1 MSSVAMTIIVWS
13 SYVIS
18 LFFLVY
24 WLLFYIEQRP
34 RIKEEYNEKVALKR
48 FPFVSVI
55 VPAYNEE
62 RTIKK
67 TLSSLIRLDWP
78 KEKIEILVMDD
89 GSKDNTSKITQE
101 FIWEHPHDNVILH
114 RQKNQGKAAAM
125 NNALKILK
133 GEYFACL
140 DADSFI
146 QPQALKHMIH
156 WHEKD
161 AHLAI
166 TTPVMKIATPKNWV
180 QKFQRLEYMTGMLL
194 TKLMSYMDANYVAP
208 GPFSTYKT
216 AIIRKLGGFD
226 EDNLVE
232 DQEIA
237 YRAQQ
242 HHYRIRQVPHA
253 VVETVGPDT
262 LRKLDR
268 QRNRWFKGTLLNIVK
283 YKHMIGRKKYG
294 DFGVFQM
301 PLNISAFVLG
311 FIAFF
316 SFCYYIIKPL
326 AKTLHNYWLVRFDLW
341 PYLHSLQWRFDPL
354 TIQVAPTVIL
364 YLMLFLGIFFLY
376 IASRTNDDKVR
387 SYGTFYIVPYLF
399 VYFIILSFV
408 TVKVVFQ
415 VLIGKKQK
423 W

>member
-1 MSSVAMTIIVWS
+1 MGSIAITLVIWASYIV
-13 SYVIS
+13 S

-24 WLLFYIEQRP
+24 WLLFYIESRP
-34 RIKEEYNEKVALKR
+34 RIKREYHEQIDLKR

-62 RTIKK
+62 RTIEK
-67 TLSSLIRLDWP
+67 TLSSLIGLDWP
-78 KEKIEILVMDD
+78 KDKLEILVMDD
-89 GSKDNTSKITQE
+89 GSKDKTGAIVKR
-101 FIWEHPHDNVILH
+101 FIRRHKNEPVFLH
-114 RQKNQGKAAAM
+114 QQMNQGKAAAM

-146 QPQALKHMIH
+146 QPQALKHIIH

-161 AHLAI
+161 PHLAI

-237 YRAQQ
+237 YRAQH

-253 VVETVGPDT
+253 IVETVGPDT

-301 PLNISAFVLG
+301 PLNISAFALG
-311 FIAFF
+311 FITFF
-316 SFCYYIIKPL
+316 MFCYYIIKPL
-326 AKTLHNYWLVRFDLW
+326 AQALHNYWLIRFDFL
-341 PYLHSLQWRFDPL
+341 PYLQHIEWRFDPL
-354 TIQVAPTVIL
+354 AIQVAPTVIL
-364 YLMLFLGIFFLY
+364 YLMLLLGVFFLY
-376 IASRTNDDKVR
+376 LSSRTNDDKVR
-387 SYGTFYIVPYLF
+387 AYGTFYIIPYLF
-399 VYFIILSFV
+399 VYFIMLSFV
-408 TVKVVFQ
+408 SVKVIFQ